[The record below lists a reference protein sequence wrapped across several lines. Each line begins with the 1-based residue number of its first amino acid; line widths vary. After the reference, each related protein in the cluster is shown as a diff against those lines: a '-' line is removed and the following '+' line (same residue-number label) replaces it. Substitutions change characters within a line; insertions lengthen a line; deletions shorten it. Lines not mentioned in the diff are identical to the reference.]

1 MKNREN
7 TKQEGKL
14 RQLVSV
20 RLGGEEYGI
29 DIALVHD
36 IHRMVKITQIPQAP
50 PYLQGVINL
59 RGQIIPVVDFRQLFK
74 IDGQEASN
82 GDKRIV
88 VIESGQTVGFIVD
101 GVSEVLRI
109 PESAIKEPPEM
120 IKTQVDTRYI
130 EGVAQLSDSRLII
143 VLDIGTVFTIL

>member
-1 MKNREN
+1 MKNREQN
-7 TKQEGKL
+7 HNDGEL
-14 RQLVSV
+14 RQLVSI
-20 RLGGEEYGI
+20 RLGNEEYGI
-29 DIALVHD
+29 DIAMVHD

-74 IDGQEASN
+74 INKPETAN
-82 GDKRIV
+82 TEKRIV

-101 GVSEVLRI
+101 SVSEVLRI
-109 PESAIKEPPEM
+109 PESSIKEPPEM

-130 EGVAQLSDSRLII
+130 EGVAQLSDNRLII
-143 VLDIGTVFTIL
+143 ILDIGTVFAIL